1 MVTEQKW
8 LLQLTRRQERLHKNL
23 GLGTWLV
30 WLVQGWLA
38 TIMDSTSGSASVV
51 SSRLVG
57 SAVMDSSGSSASV
70 VSSLMVDSV
79 NVDRSASVMMEL
91 MESETICNYIII
103 IIATSPHSSRL

>member
-1 MVTEQKW
+1 MAAAAVPAAGEDAQELGPRDLASVLSSRMV
-8 LLQLTRRQERLHKNL
+8 
-23 GLGTWLV
+23 GS
-30 WLVQGWLA
+30 